1 VKIAALGI
9 ANAMLSFGLLMTEA
23 HANETETSQPPPAWV
38 DLRLN
43 FTAQPVVGIA
53 RGLEPSA
60 SSWMQQVAAGLTL
73 GTGLDKHRSNRT
85 GFDHWQIQLELNQF
99 TGNPKL
105 NEQLGTDY
113 PLQSLVVVPT
123 GTWIT
128 KASLERIEGENK
140 IDWSMNAGVISIE
153 NNAMEIS
160 ALDYYTN
167 HTLNTPYNVSIIGL
181 PITPLVAL
189 GWHTNNSGASITRTT
204 T

>member
-53 RGLEPSA
+53 GGLEPSA

-73 GTGLDKHRSNRT
+73 GTGLDKHRSNWT

-105 NEQLGTDY
+105 NL
-113 PLQSLVVVPT
+113 
-123 GTWIT
+123 
-128 KASLERIEGENK
+128 
-140 IDWSMNAGVISIE
+140 
-153 NNAMEIS
+153 
-160 ALDYYTN
+160 
-167 HTLNTPYNVSIIGL
+167 
-181 PITPLVAL
+181 ITPFAPRRPPWSDRVVHKYQYSRGPQRDPVPERSLPA
-189 GWHTNNSGASITRTT
+189 
-204 T
+204 